1 MTRARFGSVPF
12 GPKTE
17 DELVPVY
24 IIVLFHKYRLWIRKT
39 VGTRIRSCVIGS
51 SPGIVKDRLAP
62 SHLHRVRTANSNFV
76 TSLGKLLQRRQRHAT
91 FDGHIATARRFLEEP
106 RRLQRLLQIHAEVHD
121 VGHELGMSQRLVCAA
136 HDSESNMFVAAFHKG
151 GNDGMKRALSA
162 RKHIGMIALKREA
175 PAAIVEDETLTL
187 NSDARAE
194 VVGDTL
200 NPTYD
205 VAGAIDNRQV
215 CRIALY
221 GPAGQDITVGVTR
234 VDECCSL
241 ARVVFREQDT

>member
-51 SPGIVKDRLAP
+51 SPGIVKDRLASP
-62 SHLHRVRTANSNFV
+62 HLHRVRTANSNFV

-121 VGHELGMSQRLVCAA
+121 AGHELGMSHRLVCAA
-136 HDSESNMFVAAFHKG
+136 HDSESNMLLTAFRQG
-151 GNDGMKRALSA
+151 WPA
-162 RKHIGMIALKREA
+162 RMERGLYCGSKHVMIAC
-175 PAAIVEDETLTL
+175 
-187 NSDARAE
+187 AR
-194 VVGDTL
+194 
-200 NPTYD
+200 
-205 VAGAIDNRQV
+205 
-215 CRIALY
+215 
-221 GPAGQDITVGVTR
+221 
-234 VDECCSL
+234 
-241 ARVVFREQDT
+241 

>member
-51 SPGIVKDRLAP
+51 SPGIVKDRLASP
-62 SHLHRVRTANSNFV
+62 HLHRVRTANSNFV

-106 RRLQRLLQIHAEVHD
+106 RRPQRLLQIHAEVHY

-136 HDSESNMFVAAFHKG
+136 HDSESNMFVTAFHKG
-151 GNDGMKRALSA
+151 GNDGMKRTLSA
-162 RKHIGMIALKREA
+162 GQNIGMIAFERET
-175 PAAIVEDETLTL
+175 PAAIVENETQALHG
-187 NSDARAE
+187 DPRAG

-200 NPTYD
+200 NSTD
-205 VAGAIDNRQV
+205 H
-215 CRIALY
+215 IA
-221 GPAGQDITVGVTR
+221 VS
-234 VDECCSL
+234 VDDSQGCSL
-241 ARVVFREQDT
+241 AFYR